1 MSSSTN
7 NEARTQA
14 EPPPRQRTRWTKQ
27 MNKDIVRC
35 YFVAVKE
42 TPNTHRKG
50 MYNLWKTSYNNT
62 TFTEQRICDQKRI
75 IFQKAENALNQTLR
89 ANWLTQ
95 AEIEAIRNEIYTD
108 TEEDEEDEENS
119 IQPDIQDAVDDH
131 QHQTEQQPEASNE
144 TDDQNHGEALG
155 TFL

>member
-1 MSSSTN
+1 
-7 NEARTQA
+7 
-14 EPPPRQRTRWTKQ
+14 

-89 ANWLTQ
+89 INWLTQ
-95 AEIEAIRNEIYTD
+95 AEIEAIRNEVYTD

-119 IQPDIQDAVDDH
+119 IQPDIQDDVDDH
-131 QHQTEQQPEASNE
+131 QHQSAK
-144 TDDQNHGEALG
+144 
-155 TFL
+155 